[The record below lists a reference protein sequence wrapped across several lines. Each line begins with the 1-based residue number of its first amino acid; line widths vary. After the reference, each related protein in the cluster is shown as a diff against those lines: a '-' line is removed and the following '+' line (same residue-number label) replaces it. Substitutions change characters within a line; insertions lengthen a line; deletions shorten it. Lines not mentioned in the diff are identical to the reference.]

1 MDHSH
6 WQAMS
11 VEAQVLNEHAKKHD
25 LMAEGHAAMS
35 EVMSEA
41 SEAALLLFRQDA
53 QDDESDGSELQ

>member
-1 MDHSH
+1 
-6 WQAMS
+6 
-11 VEAQVLNEHAKKHD
+11 

>member
-1 MDHSH
+1 
-6 WQAMS
+6 MS